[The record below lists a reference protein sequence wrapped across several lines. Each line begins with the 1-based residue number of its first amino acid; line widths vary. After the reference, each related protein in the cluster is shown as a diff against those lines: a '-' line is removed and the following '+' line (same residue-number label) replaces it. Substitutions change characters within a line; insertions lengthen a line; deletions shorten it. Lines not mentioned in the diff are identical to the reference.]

1 MWIKKRGLM
10 PGLSFSNELISRDE
24 GLHCDFAC
32 LLYNNHLVNKLPQE
46 TVIEIIQDAVS
57 IEKEFV
63 TEALPVKLIGMNAD
77 LMCQY
82 IEFVADRLLQE
93 LGCPR
98 VFNSSNP
105 FDFMEMISLQGKTN
119 FFEKRVAEYQK
130 AGVMQNEEA
139 DAPKFSLDEDF

>member
-1 MWIKKRGLM
+1 M

-32 LLYNNHLVNKLPQE
+32 LLYNNHVINKLPEE
-46 TVIEIIQDAVS
+46 TVTKIIQDAVE

-63 TEALPVKLIGMNAD
+63 TESLPVKLIGMNAD

-82 IEFVADRLLQE
+82 IEFVADRLLNE
-93 LGCPR
+93 LIGKKIYGAT
-98 VFNSSNP
+98 NP

-119 FFEKRVAEYQK
+119 FFEKRVGEYQK
-130 AGVMQNEEA
+130 AGVMNSMENENS
-139 DAPKFSLDEDF
+139 PKFTLDEDF